1 VDLGIGTDLGIRGA
15 VRSSSAVVPILFSQL
30 ALESNNVAV
39 GDMTVVHAFGR
50 SIPVEI
56 VSVTD
61 LFPTLNPE
69 AGGFGVVDLAQLWA
83 HLTLSSANSAGVAQ
97 EMFIGLDD
105 EATADVVDSISSTVG
120 GLHSVVDREEMRQS
134 SVVTPLAVA
143 GWRGASVVTAVL
155 AIGLAVLG
163 FLTFAPMRPAGDH
176 FNLAVLRSLGARK
189 RGLMVVS
196 VVEQLVVL
204 VVGVAAGIGTG
215 LIMARIAVD
224 TASQTD
230 SKVSQLPPMVFST
243 NWNYVGGLTV
253 ALVTVFIALMVFDSI
268 AVRRINVANTVRDSG
283 KSG

>member
-1 VDLGIGTDLGIRGA
+1 
-15 VRSSSAVVPILFSQL
+15 
-30 ALESNNVAV
+30 
-39 GDMTVVHAFGR
+39 
-50 SIPVEI
+50 
-56 VSVTD
+56 
-61 LFPTLNPE
+61 
-69 AGGFGVVDLAQLWA
+69 
-83 HLTLSSANSAGVAQ
+83 
-97 EMFIGLDD
+97 MFIGLDD

>member
-1 VDLGIGTDLGIRGA
+1 
-15 VRSSSAVVPILFSQL
+15 
-30 ALESNNVAV
+30 
-39 GDMTVVHAFGR
+39 
-50 SIPVEI
+50 
-56 VSVTD
+56 
-61 LFPTLNPE
+61 
-69 AGGFGVVDLAQLWA
+69 
-83 HLTLSSANSAGVAQ
+83 
-97 EMFIGLDD
+97 
-105 EATADVVDSISSTVG
+105 
-120 GLHSVVDREEMRQS
+120 
-134 SVVTPLAVA
+134 
-143 GWRGASVVTAVL
+143 
-155 AIGLAVLG
+155 
-163 FLTFAPMRPAGDH
+163 
-176 FNLAVLRSLGARK
+176 
-189 RGLMVVS
+189 MVVS